1 MYELIELSEQAAYL
15 NCPAKIGVYRCAPDA
30 VYLIDSGSDKDA
42 GRKIRQILDKQ
53 HWTLKGILNTHSN
66 ADHIGGNRYLQAQT
80 GCKIFAGGM
89 EAAFTESP
97 ILEPSFLY
105 GGYPCKEL
113 RHKFLM
119 AQPSETAGF
128 SDPDFPREVKVIP
141 LPGHFLDMVGFRLPD
156 GTVFL
161 ADCVSSAATL
171 EKYAVSF
178 IYDVEAYLQ
187 TLDLVDAM
195 DARMF
200 VPSHADA
207 ASDIRALV
215 QLNREKV
222 YEIAALLLDL
232 CREPQPFEE
241 ILRGIFLSYHLAIN
255 FEQYA
260 LVGSTIRSYL
270 SWLHDQG
277 RLAVEFADGRLLWF
291 TSING

>member
-1 MYELIELSEQAAYL
+1 
-15 NCPAKIGVYRCAPDA
+15 
-30 VYLIDSGSDKDA
+30 
-42 GRKIRQILDKQ
+42 
-53 HWTLKGILNTHSN
+53 
-66 ADHIGGNRYLQAQT
+66 
-80 GCKIFAGGM
+80 
-89 EAAFTESP
+89 
-97 ILEPSFLY
+97 
-105 GGYPCKEL
+105 
-113 RHKFLM
+113 
-119 AQPSETAGF
+119 
-128 SDPDFPREVKVIP
+128 
-141 LPGHFLDMVGFRLPD
+141 MVGFRLPD

-187 TLDLVDAM
+187 TLDLVEAM

-277 RLAVEFADGRLLWF
+277 RLTVEFADGRLLWF